1 MLSLGVA
8 LVLTVPVI
16 LYPSTE
22 MLEVWLDERTDERL
36 RKIEADASMT
46 STSFQH
52 LGGPQPLSFMYFC
65 SVWIGTKEK
74 YNGRHSFFESHQS
87 IMHLP
92 LPVPTILPS

>member
-22 MLEVWLDERTDERL
+22 MLEVWLDERTDEHTDERL
-36 RKIEADASMT
+36 RKIEADGASMT

-65 SVWIGTKEK
+65 SV
-74 YNGRHSFFESHQS
+74 
-87 IMHLP
+87 
-92 LPVPTILPS
+92 